1 MFVFLKTH
9 EPNVQKDW
17 SSNKS
22 NKATYIQIQRS
33 QKHEIRRSSTITTLL
48 NPSSCYICFMV
59 EVFINKKLVSWSKAN
74 MQDENHLLSF
84 FLDSGVPHYGLPRRS
99 HRQLKTL
106 SQFRCKLQAWKQYSV
121 VLSQYIHQYFFPPNR
136 NSLLNIIVYTIW
148 ENIYHLSQLLKKWQ
162 SCWQYTYNISF
173 HKEALQSNI
182 SQAT

>member
-9 EPNVQKDW
+9 EPNVQKEW

-22 NKATYIQIQRS
+22 NKATYIQIQRF
-33 QKHEIRRSSTITTLL
+33 QKHEIRWSSTITTLL

-59 EVFINKKLVSWSKAN
+59 EVFINKKLVSSSKAN

-121 VLSQYIHQYFFPPNR
+121 VLSQYIHQYFFPQQQ
-136 NSLLNIIVYTIW
+136 
-148 ENIYHLSQLLKKWQ
+148 QLVKYYCLYYLRKYV
-162 SCWQYTYNISF
+162 SP
-173 HKEALQSNI
+173 
-182 SQAT
+182 